1 MQKMETFKDSET
13 GKVSYELVGVDIG
26 KDVTDQAGSERN
38 PGASLISVDALKAL
52 VAEAADYD
60 AFVAAIEAL

>member
-38 PGASLISVDALKAL
+38 PGSSLISVNALKAL